1 MLIQI
6 VKDYR
11 MIYEN
16 LDKLIKLS
24 GFRVPWIQEQ
34 MGMSDRVFYN
44 RRKNMNFSFHEL
56 ENLLTIIR
64 TEEILEEKLLEMSEN
79 AGNLSEKE
87 KRVLLRKILG

>member
-24 GFRVPWIQEQ
+24 GFRVPWIQER

-56 ENLLTIIR
+56 KNLLTIIR

-87 KRVLLRKILG
+87 KRVLLRKLLG